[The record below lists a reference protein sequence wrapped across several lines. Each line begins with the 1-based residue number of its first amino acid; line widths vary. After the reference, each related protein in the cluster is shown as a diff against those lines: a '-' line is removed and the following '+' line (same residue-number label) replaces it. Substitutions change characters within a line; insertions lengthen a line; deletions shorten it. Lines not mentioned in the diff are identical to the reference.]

1 MKVKIIKYVNLDI
14 ELKTKIKKILK
25 DNFPNIKKFDN
36 YKETN
41 INLFTK
47 KGNDNEEK
55 IIGLVCTIENDIIK
69 KYKSKKE
76 LFGYN
81 ITNEK
86 GIYLYNFVVLKKYRN
101 KGYGK
106 RMINY
111 IINYYKKLE
120 KINYIYS
127 LSTNDKSSNIF
138 SKLGF
143 NPGEHL
149 LDKDNKFSRIFTKY
163 LKY

>member
-1 MKVKIIKYVNLDI
+1 MKVKIIKYINIDN
-14 ELKTKIKKILK
+14 ELKTEIKKILK
-25 DNFPNIKKFDN
+25 ENFPDLKNFDIYNETKIILFIKKEN
-36 YKETN
+36 EN
-41 INLFTK
+41 I
-47 KGNDNEEK
+47 DK
-55 IIGLVCTIENDIIK
+55 IIGMVCTIENDIIK

-81 ITNEK
+81 ISKEK
-86 GIYLYNFVVLKKYRN
+86 GIYLYNFVVVKKYRN

-106 RMINY
+106 KIINY
-111 IINYYKKLE
+111 IVNYYKKFN

-143 NPGEHL
+143 CPGEHL
-149 LDKDNKFSRIFTKY
+149 LDKNNKFSRIFTKY
-163 LKY
+163 FKY